1 MALPFL
7 PSSTI
12 RQTYAL
18 LKKTELPPNESVK
31 LNKLLKYF
39 QKRWLNQ
46 IDSVELSTYDSDV
59 TTNNG
64 AESYHAKFKA
74 IIKTAHPRIWTFVS
88 ILNDIIGD
96 TNNELGRLQRG
107 KVITRPR
114 KRINILKERRKFYKR
129 KSQSSVYSTFAISA
143 FNGHTLL

>member
-1 MALPFL
+1 M
-7 PSSTI
+7 
-12 RQTYAL
+12 

-74 IIKTAHPRIWTFVS
+74 IIKTAHPRIYTFVS

-96 TNNELGRLQRG
+96 TNNESGKLQQCVAIECRYCKGAVYGTLRLSL
-107 KVITRPR
+107 VEFASFFEDI
-114 KRINILKERRKFYKR
+114 
-129 KSQSSVYSTFAISA
+129 YSLPWPSDNFT
-143 FNGHTLL
+143 TL